1 MKTITLLF
9 TETLQGKGIIAVSLS
24 LIFCFLG
31 CFVQAQNFEKM
42 ASDRTQTLI
51 IGIGPSAFYGD
62 IGGNY
67 PSMKFPV
74 KANFSVGYTKNLV
87 NFLQLRFTSGYQ
99 RLVSWD
105 GFNQG
110 LIENWANRGKP
121 YAFQGGALY
130 FDIMPQFLLF
140 PQDHVSNRPKFNA
153 YGGVGLGAIFVNRE
167 QRVYHESGDKIS
179 RVNTLTPYIP
189 LRAGISYRVGYLY
202 NIGMEGTF
210 MHTFSDD
217 LDGHL
222 GHNFRNDHLGQL
234 NLILMR
240 YF

>member
-1 MKTITLLF
+1 MRKYILLF
-9 TETLQGKGIIAVSLS
+9 IDNFNEKGIKSVVCSIL
-24 LIFCFLG
+24 FCFLAS
-31 CFVQAQNFEKM
+31 FVDAQNFQKM
-42 ASDRTQTLI
+42 GSDKNQTLI

-62 IGGNY
+62 NGGNY
-67 PSMKFPV
+67 PFMEFPV
-74 KANFSVGYTKNLV
+74 NANFSVGYTKNLV

-105 GFNQG
+105 GFKQRT
-110 LIENWANRGKP
+110 IENWASKGKP
-121 YAFQGGALY
+121 YAFQGGAVY

-153 YGGVGLGAIFVNRE
+153 YGGIGLGAVFVNRE
-167 QRVYHESGDKIS
+167 QRVYHESGDKVS
-179 RVNTLTPYIP
+179 RVNTMTSYIP
-189 LRAGISYRVGYLY
+189 LRAGLSYRIGYLY

-217 LDGHL
+217 LDGNI
-222 GHNFRNDHLGQL
+222 GHNHRNDHLVQL

>member
-1 MKTITLLF
+1 MKKNIQLF
-9 TETLQGKGIIAVSLS
+9 IDNFNEKGSKSVICIVL
-24 LIFCFLG
+24 FCFLG
-31 CFVQAQNFEKM
+31 TFVHAQNFQKM
-42 ASDRTQTLI
+42 GSDKNQTLI
-51 IGIGPSAFYGD
+51 IGVGPSAFYGD
-62 IGGNY
+62 TGGEY
-67 PSMKFPV
+67 PFMKFPV

-105 GFNQG
+105 GFNNA
-110 LIENWANRGKP
+110 LIQNWTSRGKP
-121 YAFQGGALY
+121 YAFQGGAVY

-153 YGGVGLGAIFVNRE
+153 YGGIGLGAIFVNRE

-179 RVNTLTPYIP
+179 RVNTLTSYIP
-189 LRAGISYRVGYLY
+189 LRGGLSYRIGYLY
-202 NIGMEGTF
+202 NIGLEGTF

-217 LDGHL
+217 LDGHT
-222 GHNFRNDHLGQL
+222 GYNFRNDHLVQL